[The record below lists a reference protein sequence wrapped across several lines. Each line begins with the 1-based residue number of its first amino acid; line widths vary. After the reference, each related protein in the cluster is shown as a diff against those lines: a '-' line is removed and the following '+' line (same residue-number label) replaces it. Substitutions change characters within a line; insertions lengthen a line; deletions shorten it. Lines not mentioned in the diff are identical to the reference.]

1 MAGPLS
7 TGLGIH
13 RRKQDHAP
21 IEIEILELNPNE
33 LSDPATQLVDH
44 PKDQF
49 VAVILNG
56 IEEFL

>member
-1 MAGPLS
+1 LS